1 VLRVGAM
8 TLEELSE
15 AEQIVLLALV
25 GLTARLDGNV
35 SEIEVAWIDRISEH
49 IGRDRFEAVRD
60 AAAKFADPDAIL
72 EAAGGVTRPEAR
84 EVIYELVYDMASSD
98 TIAERESDL
107 LSRLA
112 KLWDL
117 PERSGDA

>member
-1 VLRVGAM
+1 M

-15 AEQIVLLALV
+15 AEQVVLLALV

-35 SEIEVAWIDRISEH
+35 SETEVAWIERISDH
-49 IGRDRFEAVRD
+49 IGQERFESVRD
-60 AAAKFADPDAIL
+60 AAAAFSDPDAIL

-84 EVIYELVYDMASSD
+84 EVIYELVYDTAISD
-98 TIAERESDL
+98 TLAERESDL

-112 KLWDL
+112 RLWEL
-117 PERSGDA
+117 PERAGEA

>member
-1 VLRVGAM
+1 M

-35 SEIEVAWIDRISEH
+35 TETEVAWIDRISEH
-49 IGRDRFEAVRD
+49 IGEERFEAVRD
-60 AAAKFADPDAIL
+60 AAANFGDPAAIL
-72 EAAGGVTRPEAR
+72 EAARGVTRPEAR
-84 EVIYELVYDMASSD
+84 EVIYELVYDTASSD
-98 TIAERESDL
+98 TIAEGESDL
-107 LSRLA
+107 LARLA

-117 PERSGDA
+117 PERAGEA

>member
-1 VLRVGAM
+1 M

-35 SEIEVAWIDRISEH
+35 SEIEVAWIDRIADH
-49 IGRDRFEAVRD
+49 IGQDRFEAVRD
-60 AAAKFADPDAIL
+60 AAANFGDPDAIL
-72 EAAGGVTRPEAR
+72 EAARGVTRPEAR
-84 EVIYELVYDMASSD
+84 EVIYEMVYDIASSD
-98 TIAERESDL
+98 TIAEGESDL

-117 PERSGDA
+117 PQRTGDA

>member
-1 VLRVGAM
+1 M

-35 SEIEVAWIDRISEH
+35 SEIEVSWIEGISER
-49 IGRDRFEAVRD
+49 IGQERFEAVRD
-60 AAAKFADPDAIL
+60 AAANFADPDAIL
-72 EAAGGVTRPEAR
+72 DAARGVTRPGAR
-84 EVIYELVYDMASSD
+84 EAIYDVIYELASSD
-98 TIAERESDL
+98 TIAERESEL

-117 PERSGDA
+117 AERAGDA